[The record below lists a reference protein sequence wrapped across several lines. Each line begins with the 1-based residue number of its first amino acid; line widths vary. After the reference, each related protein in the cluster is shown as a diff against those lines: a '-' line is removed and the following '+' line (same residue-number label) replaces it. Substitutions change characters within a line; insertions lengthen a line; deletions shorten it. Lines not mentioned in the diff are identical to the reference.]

1 MNLLFSASFFASFFA
16 GMAALFAPCCI
27 TVLLPTYFASIF
39 KQKTTVFLMT
49 FVYFLGLLAVFLPI
63 GLGAAFITQL
73 ISQYHNTIYLLGA
86 VFLIFL
92 GLALVTGRQMSI
104 SSPVHPT
111 LKTYGLGSVFVLGVF
126 SGIATTCCA
135 PVLAGVVALSVLPGS
150 FILGGIYTLAYVL
163 GMVTPLFVMALFL
176 DKVDFTGKLMAL
188 RKPIHFSL
196 LKEKIT
202 VTFSNLFSGLM
213 FLGLG
218 LLILYLDLTNQL
230 AMGGSYQLGLN
241 LYLVQLTRF
250 VAQYTSVL
258 PEYVWAALFV
268 LLALII
274 IKKAFAQIKS
284 TKPIEEGDNHES

>member
-1 MNLLFSASFFASFFA
+1 MNLLFSASFIASFLA

-39 KQKTTVFLMT
+39 KQKTTVYLMT

-63 GLGAAFITQL
+63 GFGAAFITQL
-73 ISQYHNTIYLLGA
+73 ISQYHDTIYLVGS

-92 GLALVTGRQMSI
+92 GLALVTGRQMSMM
-104 SSPVHPT
+104 SPVHPT
-111 LKTYGLGSVFVLGVF
+111 LKNSGLGSVFVLGVF

-135 PVLAGVVALSVLPGS
+135 PVLAGVIALSAMPGS

-163 GMVTPLFVMALFL
+163 GMVTPLFIMAAFL
-176 DKVDFTGKLMAL
+176 DKVDFTKKLMVL
-188 RKPIHFSL
+188 RKPISYSFL
-196 LKEKIT
+196 GEKIM

-218 LLILYLDLTNQL
+218 LLILYLDLTHQL

-241 LYLVQLTRF
+241 LYIAQLTRF
-250 VAQYTSVL
+250 IGQYTSIL
-258 PEYVWAALFV
+258 PEYIWAGMFV
-268 LLALII
+268 LLAAVITYKALRQIRAAKLI
-274 IKKAFAQIKS
+274 KNGK
-284 TKPIEEGDNHES
+284 E